1 MHDSPEDKKIV
12 ESIKHHYLNIL
23 EREPDDMGLR
33 SCLKQIK
40 DNTINIDDLP
50 KILKESKEYLFAVV
64 KEPIDAAGGSL
75 EQKIKNEWDARAKID
90 PLYSIASQRPFNQGS
105 SSSKAVT
112 SPL

>member
-33 SCLKQIK
+33 SYLKQIK

-50 KILKESKEYLFAVV
+50 KILKESEEYEWVNPV
-64 KEPIDAAGGSL
+64 ETNGESL
-75 EQKIKNEWDARAKID
+75 EQKIASYPQQFSNNKNVINIVFF
-90 PLYSIASQRPFNQGS
+90 LNFI
-105 SSSKAVT
+105 T
-112 SPL
+112 